1 MSLYKSIGLG
11 LTIAGLL
18 SACSPDTQVK
28 ENESMNDYEKAVAV
42 ANAPD
47 PYIWLEEVEG
57 EKPLNWVKERNALSQ
72 ARFEGD
78 ARFSGLKEKALSVY
92 NATDK
97 IAYGKLDGD
106 TVHNFWQDADN
117 VRGVWR
123 KTTLASYKTQSP
135 EWQTVLDIDALA
147 EAEGENWVYKGRECM
162 PSPSTRCMINLSRG
176 GGDAV
181 VLREFDKATGKFVEG
196 GFITPESKQNSTWLD
211 EDTLLIGTDFGE
223 GTMNESGYAR
233 QVRIWKRGTELL
245 DAEMIHNGDSEI
257 VFNFAFSSH
266 RHDGT
271 YAGVIV
277 GPDFFTQ
284 EIHLLVEGK
293 LTKFSLPLG
302 IDFRGFFADQM
313 IILMRKDWEVSKD
326 VKVQAGSLI
335 AVDVADLVAGAPANS
350 LVSIYTPDEKS
361 SIKEVSI
368 GRDRIFL
375 STLRD
380 VAGAM
385 MAATPSAEGW
395 TLAKLD
401 MPENGSI
408 DIVSADE
415 LSDNLLV
422 DFSSYLQP
430 STLYHIAGTT
440 KAESFKS
447 LPARFDASTL
457 MTEQRFTKSK
467 DGTLVP
473 YFVIRAKGT
482 KMDSNTPTVL
492 YGYGGFEIS
501 MTPGYLNGFSK
512 LWVES
517 GGAYV
522 VANIRGGGEY
532 GPSWH
537 QSVLKENR
545 QGAYDDFIA
554 VAQDLIASELT
565 SADKLGIRGGSNGGL
580 LMGAMFTQRPDLFKA
595 VICAVPLL
603 DMMRYHKLLAGASW
617 VGEYGDPD
625 IEAERD
631 YILKYSPYQHIR
643 GDVTYP
649 EIFFYTSTKDDRVH
663 PGHARKMAAKMLDMG
678 HPVIYYENTE
688 GGHSAA
694 ANLKQRAYTD
704 ALQAVYMLQKL
715 ND

>member
-1 MSLYKSIGLG
+1 MSRYKLIGLG

-18 SACSPDTQVK
+18 SACSPDTPIK

-57 EKPLNWVKERNALSQ
+57 EKSLNWVKERNALSQ

-78 ARFSGLKEKALSVY
+78 ARFTGLKEKALSVY
-92 NATDK
+92 NASDK
-97 IAYGKLDGD
+97 IAYGRLDGE
-106 TVHNFWQDADN
+106 TVHNFWQDATN

-135 EWQTVLDIDALA
+135 EWQIVLDIDALA
-147 EAEGENWVYKGRECM
+147 EAEDENWVYKDRQCM
-162 PSPSTRCMINLSRG
+162 PSPSTRCLISLSRG

-181 VLREFDKATGKFVEG
+181 VVREFDKATGQFVKD
-196 GFITPESKQNSTWLD
+196 GFITPESKQNSIWLD
-211 EDTLLIGTDFGE
+211 EDTLLVGTNFGE
-223 GTMNESGYAR
+223 DTMNESGYAR
-233 QVRIWKRGTELL
+233 QVRVWKRGTELM
-245 DAEMIHNGDSEI
+245 DAKMIHNSAPEI
-257 VFNFAFSSH
+257 VFNFAFSSL
-266 RHDGT
+266 RHDGK

-284 EIHLLVEGK
+284 ILYLLDGGQ
-293 LTKFSLPLG
+293 LTKLDVPLE
-302 IDFRGFFADQM
+302 IEMKGFFADQM
-313 IILMRKDWEVSKD
+313 IIQMRKDWVVTKGMTA
-326 VKVQAGSLI
+326 KAGSLI
-335 AVDVADLVAGAPANS
+335 SVKVADLLSGTPANS
-350 LVSIYTPDEKS
+350 LTTIYAPDEKS
-361 SIKEVSI
+361 SISEVSI

-375 STLRD
+375 STLKD
-380 VAGAM
+380 VVGHLM
-385 MAATPSAEGW
+385 SATSLVNGW
-395 TLAKLD
+395 ALSSID
-401 MPENGSI
+401 MPSNGTVSI
-408 DIVSADE
+408 ISVDDDTDS
-415 LSDNLLV
+415 LFV
-422 DFSSYLQP
+422 DFASFLQP
-430 STLYHIAGTT
+430 STLYHIEGT
-440 KAESFKS
+440 ASPQEVKS
-447 LPARFDASTL
+447 LPSRFDASAL
-457 MTEQRFTKSK
+457 MTEQKFTTSR
-467 DGTLVP
+467 DGTVVP
-473 YFVIRAKGT
+473 YFVIRSKDT
-482 KMDSNTPTVL
+482 VMDGSTPTVL

-501 MTPGYLNGFSK
+501 ITPDYLTGFSQ
-512 LWVES
+512 LWLES
-517 GGAYV
+517 GGAYA

-532 GPSWH
+532 GPAWH

-554 VAQDLIASELT
+554 VAQDLIASKLT
-565 SADKLGIRGGSNGGL
+565 RPDKLGIRGGSNGGL

-631 YILKYSPYQHIR
+631 YILKYSPYQHMR

-678 HPVIYYENTE
+678 HPVMYYENTE

>member
-11 LTIAGLL
+11 LTIASLL
-18 SACSPDTQVK
+18 SACSPDTQIK

-57 EKPLNWVKERNALSQ
+57 EKPLNWVKDRNALSQ

-78 ARFSGLKEKALSVY
+78 ARFTGLKDTALSVY
-92 NATDK
+92 NASDK
-97 IAYGKLDGD
+97 IAYGRLDGD
-106 TVHNFWQDADN
+106 MVHNFWQDADN
-117 VRGVWR
+117 VRGIWR
-123 KTTLASYKTQSP
+123 KTTLASYKTESP

-162 PSPSTRCMINLSRG
+162 PYPSTRCMINLSRG

-181 VLREFDKATGKFVEG
+181 VVREFDKATGQFVKD

-211 EDTLLIGTDFGE
+211 QDTLLIGTNFGE

-233 QVRIWKRGTELL
+233 QVRVWKRGTDLM
-245 DAEMIHNGDSEI
+245 DAEMIHNGDPEI
-257 VFNFAFSSH
+257 VFNFAFSSL
-266 RHDGT
+266 RHDGK

-284 EIHLLVEGK
+284 ILYLLEDGK
-293 LTKFSLPLG
+293 LAKLDLPLG
-302 IDFRGFFADQM
+302 IEMKGFFADQM
-313 IILMRKDWEVSKD
+313 VIQMRKDWVLTTELTAE
-326 VKVQAGSLI
+326 AGSLI
-335 AVDVADLVAGAPANS
+335 SVKVSDLLSGNPADSLTTIYAPDA
-350 LVSIYTPDEKS
+350 KS

-385 MAATPSAEGW
+385 MAASPSKGGW

-415 LSDNLLV
+415 LSDNLFV
-422 DFSSYLQP
+422 DYSSYLQP
-430 STLYHIAGTT
+430 STLYHIAGKA
-440 KAESFKS
+440 KAEAFKS
-447 LPARFDASTL
+447 LPSRFDASTL
-457 MTEQRFTKSK
+457 MTEQKFTTSR
-467 DGTLVP
+467 DGTVVP
-473 YFVIRAKGT
+473 YFVIRSKET
-482 KMDSNTPTVL
+482 VMDGSTPTVL

-554 VAQDLIASELT
+554 VAQDLIASKLT

-625 IEAERD
+625 IAEERD
-631 YILKYSPYQHIR
+631 YILNYSPYQHMR
-643 GDVTYP
+643 SDVSYP

-663 PGHARKMAAKMLDMG
+663 PGHARKMAAKMMDMG
-678 HPVIYYENTE
+678 HPIIYYENIE

-704 ALQAVYMLQKL
+704 ALQTVYMLQKL
-715 ND
+715 RD

>member
-11 LTIAGLL
+11 LSIAGLL

-28 ENESMNDYEKAVAV
+28 ENKSMNDYEKAVAV

-57 EKPLNWVKERNALSQ
+57 EKSLNWVKERNALSQ

-78 ARFSGLKEKALSVY
+78 ARFTGLKEAALSVY
-92 NATDK
+92 NASDK
-97 IAYGKLDGD
+97 IAYGKLAGD

-123 KTTLASYKTQSP
+123 KTTLASYKSENP
-135 EWQTVLDIDALA
+135 VWEVVLDIDALA

-162 PSPSTRCMINLSRG
+162 PSPSTRCLINLSRG

-181 VLREFDKATGKFVEG
+181 VMREFDKATGEFIED
-196 GFITPESKQNSTWLD
+196 GFITPEAKQNSTWLD
-211 EDTLLIGTDFGE
+211 EDTLLIGTNFGE
-223 GTMNESGYAR
+223 GTMNESGYSR
-233 QVRIWKRGTELL
+233 QVRVWKRGTALM
-245 DAEMIHNGDSEI
+245 DAEMIHNGDPEI
-257 VFNFAFSSH
+257 VFNFAFSSL
-266 RHDGT
+266 RHDGK

-284 EIHLLVEGK
+284 MLYLLNDGK
-293 LTKFSLPLG
+293 LTKLDMPLD
-302 IDFRGFFADQM
+302 IEMIGFFADQM
-313 IILMRKDWEVSKD
+313 VIQMRKDWDVSADLTAK
-326 VKVQAGSLI
+326 AGSLV
-335 AVDVADLVAGAPANS
+335 AVKVADLISGNPANS
-350 LVSIYTPDEKS
+350 LTTIYAPDEKS

-375 STLRD
+375 STLKD

-385 MAATPSAEGW
+385 MAATPGEEGW
-395 TLAKLD
+395 ALAKLD

-408 DIVSADE
+408 DIISADE
-415 LSDNLLV
+415 LSDSLFV

-430 STLYHIAGTT
+430 STLYHIAGTS
-440 KAESFKS
+440 KAEPFKS
-447 LPARFDASTL
+447 LPSRFDASTL
-457 MTEQRFTKSK
+457 MTEQKFTKSR
-467 DGTLVP
+467 DGTVVP
-473 YFVIRAKGT
+473 YFIIRSKDT
-482 KMDSNTPTVL
+482 VMDGSTPTVL

-512 LWVES
+512 LWIEN
-517 GGAYV
+517 GGAYA

-532 GPSWH
+532 GPTWH

-554 VAQDLIASELT
+554 VAQDLIASKLT

-631 YILKYSPYQHIR
+631 YILNYSPYQHMR
-643 GDVTYP
+643 SDVTYP

-704 ALQAVYMLQKL
+704 ALQTVYMLQKL
-715 ND
+715 SD

>member
-1 MSLYKSIGLG
+1 MSLLKSIGLG
-11 LTIAGLL
+11 LSVVGLL
-18 SACSPDTQVK
+18 SACSPDTEIK
-28 ENESMNDYEKAVAV
+28 ENKSMNDYEKAVAV

-47 PYIWLEEVEG
+47 PYLWLEEVEG
-57 EKPLNWVKERNALSQ
+57 EKALNWVKERNALSQ

-78 ARFSGLKEKALSVY
+78 VRFAALKESSLSVY

-97 IAYGKLDGD
+97 IAYAALDGD

-123 KTTLASYKTQSP
+123 KTTLASYKSDSP
-135 EWQTVLDIDALA
+135 EWETVLDFDGLA

-162 PSPSTRCMINLSRG
+162 PAPSTRCLINLSRG

-181 VLREFDKATGKFVEG
+181 VVREFDKATGQFVEG
-196 GFITPESKQNSTWLD
+196 GFITSEAKQSSTWLD

-233 QVRIWKRGTELL
+233 QVRIWKRGTDLM
-245 DAEMIHNGDSEI
+245 DAEMIHNGAPEI
-257 VFNFAFSSH
+257 VFNQAFSSH
-266 RHDGT
+266 RYDGN

-284 EIHLLVEGK
+284 VIHLLVDGN
-293 LTKFSLPLG
+293 LTKLDLPLG
-302 IDFRGFFADQM
+302 IDFQGFFGDQM
-313 IILMRKDWEVSKD
+313 VILMRKDWTIAEQVIAK
-326 VKVQAGSLI
+326 AGSLV
-335 AVDVADLVAGAPANS
+335 AVKVADLLSGNPANS
-350 LVSIYTPDEKS
+350 LNVIYVPDEKS
-361 SIKEVSI
+361 SIKQVSI

-375 STLRD
+375 STLSD
-380 VAGAM
+380 VTGHL
-385 MAATPSAEGW
+385 MAATPSGDGW
-395 TLAKLD
+395 SLGKLD
-401 MPENGSI
+401 MPVNGTVLITSV
-408 DIVSADE
+408 DDE
-415 LSDNLLV
+415 SDSLFV
-422 DFSSYLQP
+422 DYASFLQP
-430 STLYHIAGTT
+430 STLYLIAGNT
-440 KAESFKS
+440 KAEAIKS
-447 LPARFDASTL
+447 LPARFDAST
-457 MTEQRFTKSK
+457 MMVEQKFTTSR
-467 DGTLVP
+467 DGTMVP
-473 YFVIRAKGT
+473 YFVIRSKGT
-482 KMDSNTPTVL
+482 KMDGSTPTVL

-501 MTPGYLNGFSK
+501 ITPSYLKGFSQ
-512 LWVES
+512 LWLEN
-517 GGAYV
+517 GGAYA

-537 QSVLKENR
+537 QSVLKEKR

-554 VAQDLIASELT
+554 VAQDLISSKLT

-625 IEAERD
+625 ISVERD
-631 YILKYSPYQHIR
+631 YILNYSPYQHMR
-643 GDVTYP
+643 EDVSYP

-663 PGHARKMAAKMLDMG
+663 PGHARKMAAKMLGMG

-694 ANLKQRAYTD
+694 ANLKQYAYTD

-715 ND
+715 RD

>member
-1 MSLYKSIGLG
+1 MSLLKSIGVSLSI
-11 LTIAGLL
+11 IALL
-18 SACSPDTQVK
+18 SACSSDTEIK
-28 ENESMNDYEKAVAV
+28 ENKSMNDYEKAVAV

-47 PYIWLEEVEG
+47 PYLWLEEVEG
-57 EKPLNWVKERNALSQ
+57 EEALNWVKGRNELSQ
-72 ARFEGD
+72 VRFEGD
-78 ARFSGLKEKALSVY
+78 ARFTALKESSLSVY

-97 IAYGKLDGD
+97 IAYAALDGD

-123 KTTLASYKTQSP
+123 KTTLASYKSENP

-162 PSPSTRCMINLSRG
+162 PAPSTRCLINLSRG

-181 VLREFDKATGKFVEG
+181 VMREFDKASGQFVEG
-196 GFITPESKQNSTWLD
+196 GFVTPESKQSSTWLD

-233 QVRIWKRGTELL
+233 QVRIWKRGTELMGS
-245 DAEMIHNGDSEI
+245 EMIHNGDPEI
-257 VFNFAFSSH
+257 VFNQGFSSH
-266 RHDGT
+266 RHDGN

-284 EIHLLVEGK
+284 VIYMLIDGK
-293 LTKFSLPLG
+293 LTKLDVPLG
-302 IDFRGFFADQM
+302 IEMQGFFADQM
-313 IILMRKDWEVSKD
+313 IIMMRKDWMVAEQVIAK
-326 VKVQAGSLI
+326 AGSLV
-335 AVDVADLVAGAPANS
+335 AVKVADLLSGNPANS
-350 LVSIYTPDEKS
+350 LNVIYAPDEKS
-361 SIKEVSI
+361 SIKQVSI

-375 STLRD
+375 SRLID
-380 VAGAM
+380 VTGQL
-385 MAATPSAEGW
+385 MAAAPSGGGW
-395 TLAKLD
+395 SLGKLD
-401 MPENGSI
+401 MPANGTVSI
-408 DIVSADE
+408 TSVDDE
-415 LSDNLLV
+415 SDSLFV
-422 DFSSYLQP
+422 DYANFLQP
-430 STLYHIAGTT
+430 STLYHINGKSHPEAI
-440 KAESFKS
+440 KA
-447 LPARFDASTL
+447 LPARFDASG
-457 MTEQRFTKSK
+457 MTVEQKFTTSL
-467 DGTLVP
+467 DGTMVP
-473 YFVIRAKGT
+473 YFVIRAKDT
-482 KMDSNTPTVL
+482 KMDASTPTVL

-501 MTPGYLNGFSK
+501 MTPGYLNGFSQ
-512 LWVES
+512 LWLEN
-517 GGAYV
+517 GGAYA

-537 QSVLKENR
+537 QSVLKEKR

-554 VAQDLIASELT
+554 VAEDLISSKLT

-625 IEAERD
+625 IPAERD
-631 YILKYSPYQHIR
+631 YILNYSPYQHMR
-643 GDVTYP
+643 SDVSYP

-663 PGHARKMAAKMLDMG
+663 PGHARKMTAKMLDMG

-715 ND
+715 SD